1 MGALEAPQDRHG
13 QEHRTGTSRAEQT
26 KEAMAVQGAQ
36 EAMAVQGAQETM
48 AVQGAQEAVA
58 GGPRGLGLGPWPYHQ
73 NPFTPQKKFPGEV
86 RGYQ

>member
-36 EAMAVQGAQETM
+36 EAMAEPRSPRP
-48 AVQGAQEAVA
+48 
-58 GGPRGLGLGPWPYHQ
+58 GPAPTARTLTNPPKISLG
-73 NPFTPQKKFPGEV
+73 K
-86 RGYQ
+86 